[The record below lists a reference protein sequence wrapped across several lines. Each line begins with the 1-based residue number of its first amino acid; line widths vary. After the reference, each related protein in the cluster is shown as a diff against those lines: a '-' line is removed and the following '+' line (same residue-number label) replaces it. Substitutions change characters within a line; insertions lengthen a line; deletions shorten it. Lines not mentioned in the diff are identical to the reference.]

1 MVLPRARRLPSA
13 RMECRVGGAHE
24 REGVSS
30 LAGTSIGAGAVLL
43 GAGVLAGVVGSAG
56 GTASL
61 ISYPALVAVGIPA
74 LPANV
79 TNAVAV
85 MACLP
90 GSALGSRL
98 ELRGRGPQLL
108 RLAPLA
114 VIGGVAGAVLL
125 LVTPAAVFG
134 RVVPF
139 LVALAAVAL
148 LVQPRV
154 GGGAERHPGKRGRL
168 VAHCGLFAAWVY
180 DGYWGAGAGVMTL
193 AVLMLTVETEL
204 ARANAVKNVLLG
216 VADVACSVVFV
227 LYGPVRW
234 ASVVPLAL
242 GFLAGSRVGPALARR
257 IPQNPLRIMVALAGL
272 GFAAHLWLNPN

>member
-1 MVLPRARRLPSA
+1 M
-13 RMECRVGGAHE
+13 
-24 REGVSS
+24 
-30 LAGTSIGAGAVLL
+30 AGTSIGAGAVLL

-61 ISYPALVAVGIPA
+61 ISYPALLAVGIPA

-90 GSALGSRL
+90 GSALGSRP
-98 ELRGRGPQLL
+98 ELRGQGPRLL

-154 GGGAERHPGKRGRL
+154 GGGQERHPGKRGGL

-216 VADVACSVVFV
+216 AADVACSVVFV

-234 ASVVPLAL
+234 AAVVPLAL

-257 IPQNPLRIMVALAGL
+257 IPQNLLRIVVALAGL
-272 GFAAHLWLNPN
+272 GFAAHLWLSPS